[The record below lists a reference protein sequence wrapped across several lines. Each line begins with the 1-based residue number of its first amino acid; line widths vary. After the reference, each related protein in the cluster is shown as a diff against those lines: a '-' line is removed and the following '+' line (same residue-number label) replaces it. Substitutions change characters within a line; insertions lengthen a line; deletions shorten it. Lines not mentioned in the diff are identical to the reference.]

1 MRLKNKVVVITG
13 GTDGIGRGCALAAVR
28 EGATVVVTGRNQ
40 ERGRATVDLVARQG
54 FSVRYVPQD
63 VTNEAN
69 WDSLFAEVTQDV
81 GSPDVLVNNAGDCIL
96 KPIVDYP
103 VESLRYMLQ
112 MNIEACFM
120 GTQRALKTMGAK
132 GGGSIVNMSSVAG
145 LKGGAN
151 GSAYGAS
158 KAGMTMFTKAAALEG
173 KHERVRVNSVHPG
186 LIWGEGV
193 VDSMGEEGAAKF
205 REMIVGRT
213 PLKMV
218 GAPEDI
224 AGIVVFL
231 ASDESAHVTGT
242 DIVVDGGY
250 MAV

>member
-1 MRLKNKVVVITG
+1 MRLKDKVVVITG
-13 GTDGIGRGCALAAVR
+13 GTDGIGRGCAMAAVR
-28 EGATVVVTGRNQ
+28 EGATVVVTGRNR
-40 ERGRATVDLVARQG
+40 ERGRATVDLIAAQG
-54 FSVRYVPQD
+54 NSVRYIQQD
-63 VTNEAN
+63 VTSEGG
-69 WDSLFAEVTQDV
+69 WDSLFAEVTRDI
-81 GSPDVLVNNAGDCIL
+81 GTPDVLVNNAGDCIL
-96 KPIVDYP
+96 KPLADYP
-103 VESLRYMLQ
+103 VETLRYMLQ

-120 GTQRALKTMGAK
+120 GTQRALKAMGAA

-158 KAGMTMFTKAAALEG
+158 KAGMTLFSKAAALEG
-173 KHERVRVNSVHPG
+173 KQDRVRVNSVHPG
-186 LIWGEGV
+186 LIWGDGV

>member
-96 KPIVDYP
+96 KSIVDYP
-103 VESLRYMLQ
+103 VETLRYMLQ

-132 GGGSIVNMSSVAG
+132 GGGSIVNMS
-145 LKGGAN
+145 
-151 GSAYGAS
+151 
-158 KAGMTMFTKAAALEG
+158 
-173 KHERVRVNSVHPG
+173 
-186 LIWGEGV
+186 
-193 VDSMGEEGAAKF
+193 
-205 REMIVGRT
+205 
-213 PLKMV
+213 
-218 GAPEDI
+218 
-224 AGIVVFL
+224 
-231 ASDESAHVTGT
+231 
-242 DIVVDGGY
+242 
-250 MAV
+250 